1 MVKKQEFKNI
11 DEAWLGLD
19 QIDADLFNPMS
30 ILKPSEDD
38 FHLKLVYLM
47 TRPEYLSFTA
57 SHILGINLLPSQAL
71 ILHEIW
77 NRKFPML
84 IASRGFGKSF
94 MLSLYAVLRA
104 LILPRRKIVVVGAA
118 FRQSKVIFEYMETM
132 WRNSSMLR
140 DICDADSGPR
150 RDTDRCVL
158 RLNDSTITCLPLG
171 DGQKIRGQ
179 RANDILADEF
189 ASIPREIFEN
199 VVAGFAAVSSD
210 PVANVKRIASEKK
223 AQELG
228 ITLEEGG
235 KQKEDKK
242 DNQII
247 LSGTAYYDFNHFA
260 TYWKKWKAI
269 IKSQGD
275 LQKLREIFGGDDPPE
290 NFDWTQYSIIRVP
303 YELLPKGFMD
313 ADQVARS
320 KATVHT
326 GIYQMEYGACFT
338 RDSQGFFKRSL
349 IESCVVSDS
358 NSIKDSKGNEIK
370 FEANLMGDHEK
381 KYIFGVDPASEV
393 DNFSIIVLEVN
404 SDHRRIVHCWT
415 TNRSQHKEL
424 VKKGYSTETDFYAYC
439 ARKIRDLMK
448 LYPCIHIAIDAQ
460 GGGVAVTESLH
471 DRDKIKDG
479 ELPLWPVI
487 DDNKPKDTDG
497 ERGLH
502 IIEMCQFAKYDWLSE
517 ANHGMRKDFEDKV
530 LVFPYFD
537 SITIGLSNSEDSIKN
552 RMYDTLEDC
561 VMEIE
566 ELKDELSM
574 IQMTQTSNGRDRWDT
589 PEVVIGTG
597 KKSKMRKDRYSALLM
612 ANMAARIIQRT
623 PEQEEYKFYGGFATG
638 GEFRS
643 KDENPNMYSGPS
655 WFTDSMKD
663 VY

>member
-1 MVKKQEFKNI
+1 MATTKLKTI

-19 QIDADLFNPMS
+19 NLETEIFNPMS
-30 ILKPSEDD
+30 ILNVNDDD
-38 FHLKLVYLM
+38 FHLKLSWIM
-47 TRPEYLSFTA
+47 TRPEYLSFVA
-57 SHILGINLLPSQAL
+57 NHILNIQLLPSQAL
-71 ILHEIW
+71 FLNELW

-94 MLSLYAVLRA
+94 LLSLYSILRA
-104 LILPRRKIVVVGAA
+104 LILPKRKIVVVGAA
-118 FRQSKVIFEYMETM
+118 FRQSKVIFEYMETI
-132 WRNSSMLR
+132 WRNSPMLR
-140 DICDADSGPR
+140 DICDGDSGPR

-179 RANDILADEF
+179 RANDIIADEF

-199 VVAGFAAVSSD
+199 VVAGFAAVSAD
-210 PVANVKRIASEKK
+210 PVENVKRMAAQQK
-223 AQELG
+223 AKELG
-228 ITLEEGG
+228 VDIVAEDNLES
-235 KQKEDKK
+235 KK
-242 DNQII
+242 DNQIT

-260 TYWKKWKAI
+260 SYWKKWKSI
-269 IKSQGD
+269 IKSKGD
-275 LQKLREIFGGDDPPE
+275 KSKLREIFGEDPPDE
-290 NFDWTQYSIIRVP
+290 FDWTQYSIIRMP

-349 IESCVVSDS
+349 IESCVV
-358 NSIKDSKGNEIK
+358 NTENNIKDSQGNNIE
-370 FEANLMGDHEK
+370 FEAILIGDKNK

-393 DNFSIIVLEVN
+393 DNFSIVVLEVN

-415 TNRSQHKEL
+415 TTRSEHKEK
-424 VKKGYSTETDFYAYC
+424 VKKGYSTETDFYSYC

-448 LYPCIHIAIDAQ
+448 LFPCIHISIDAQ
-460 GGGVAVTESLH
+460 GGGVAIMESLH
-471 DRDKIKDG
+471 DNDKLQNG
-479 ELPLWPVI
+479 EVPIWPVI

-502 IIEMCQFAKYDWLSE
+502 ILEMCQFAKYEWLAE
-517 ANHGMRKDFEDKV
+517 ANHGMRKDFEDKI
-530 LVFPYFD
+530 LLFPFFD
-537 SITIGLSNSEDSIKN
+537 PLSITLSEHDDNMKN
-552 RMYDTLEDC
+552 RMFDTLEEC
-561 VMEIE
+561 VLDIE

-589 PEVVIGTG
+589 PELVIGTG

-612 ANMAARIIQRT
+612 ANMAARILQRT
-623 PEQEEYKFYGGFATG
+623 PTQQEYQFYGGFATG
-638 GEFRS
+638 GEHRPQNS
-643 KDENPNMYSGPS
+643 DKLYSGPS
-655 WFTDSMKD
+655 WFADQMKD

>member
-38 FHLKLVYLM
+38 FHLKLAYLM

-140 DICDADSGPR
+140 DICEADSGPR

-247 LSGTAYYDFNHFA
+247 L
-260 TYWKKWKAI
+260 
-269 IKSQGD
+269 
-275 LQKLREIFGGDDPPE
+275 
-290 NFDWTQYSIIRVP
+290 
-303 YELLPKGFMD
+303 
-313 ADQVARS
+313 
-320 KATVHT
+320 
-326 GIYQMEYGACFT
+326 
-338 RDSQGFFKRSL
+338 
-349 IESCVVSDS
+349 
-358 NSIKDSKGNEIK
+358 
-370 FEANLMGDHEK
+370 
-381 KYIFGVDPASEV
+381 
-393 DNFSIIVLEVN
+393 
-404 SDHRRIVHCWT
+404 
-415 TNRSQHKEL
+415 
-424 VKKGYSTETDFYAYC
+424 
-439 ARKIRDLMK
+439 
-448 LYPCIHIAIDAQ
+448 
-460 GGGVAVTESLH
+460 
-471 DRDKIKDG
+471 
-479 ELPLWPVI
+479 
-487 DDNKPKDTDG
+487 
-497 ERGLH
+497 
-502 IIEMCQFAKYDWLSE
+502 
-517 ANHGMRKDFEDKV
+517 
-530 LVFPYFD
+530 
-537 SITIGLSNSEDSIKN
+537 
-552 RMYDTLEDC
+552 
-561 VMEIE
+561 
-566 ELKDELSM
+566 
-574 IQMTQTSNGRDRWDT
+574 
-589 PEVVIGTG
+589 
-597 KKSKMRKDRYSALLM
+597 
-612 ANMAARIIQRT
+612 
-623 PEQEEYKFYGGFATG
+623 
-638 GEFRS
+638 
-643 KDENPNMYSGPS
+643 
-655 WFTDSMKD
+655 
-663 VY
+663 